1 MSDDTTKI
9 AIIIHSAVTC
19 ALQDFD
25 ISIETITGDVE
36 LYEGSLI
43 AARTAIAAMPAPTV
57 KPLVWEQSTHQKHEG
72 CVEYAE
78 TFTGTYFISYD
89 NDDFTGYYCDFVFL
103 GNCQWFGT
111 GGANSR
117 EILSG
122 VHDDDLASIKTAAQ
136 LDYDARILSALGD
149 AA

>member
-1 MSDDTTKI
+1 MIDAPERIRAWARWRGNQYGSGHHCTHLSESEYDTEYVRKDI
-9 AIIIHSAVTC
+9 AFPT
-19 ALQDFD
+19 
-25 ISIETITGDVE
+25 
-36 LYEGSLI
+36 
-43 AARTAIAAMPAPTV
+43 PTV
-57 KPLVWEQSTHQKHEG
+57 KPLVWQQSTYQKHEG

-78 TFTGTYFISYD
+78 TITGTYFISYD

-122 VHDDDLASIKTAAQ
+122 LHDDDLTTIKTAVQA
-136 LDYDARILSALGD
+136 DHTARILSALEVK
-149 AA
+149 